1 VTNAGQIEEILS
13 DVVASVSKIDGI
25 VAIVLG
31 GSRARGTA
39 DDHSDI
45 DLGIYYDASRPFSTV
60 ALGATAQDLDDRHLT
75 GLVTEFGAWGP
86 GVNGGGWLQIR
97 GHHVDFLYRE
107 LGAVREAID
116 ECIAGRPRTIYQL
129 GHPLGFHVQIYAGE
143 VHVCRPLYAADNSI
157 AELKSRVRGYPEKF
171 RAAILTKHLFDA
183 EFEISIAAKSA
194 ARGDVMYVAG
204 CLFRAAGF
212 MTLVLYAL
220 NRKFF
225 LNEKGAFAE
234 SRRFTIKPPSF
245 HDTVARILGN
255 IGHTPTELSASV
267 EGFQS
272 IAQEMRALGRGQPLH
287 LR

>member
-1 VTNAGQIEEILS
+1 VTSVEQIEEILS
-13 DVVASVSKIDGI
+13 EVVASVSKLDG
-25 VAIVLG
+25 VAAIVLG

-39 DDHSDI
+39 DEHSDI

-60 ALGATAQDLDDRHLT
+60 ALGAVAQVLDDRHLP

-86 GVNGGGWLQIR
+86 GVNGGGWLEIR

-116 ECIAGRPRTIYQL
+116 ECIAGRPRSIYQL
-129 GHPLGFHVQIYAGE
+129 GHPLGFHLQIYAGE
-143 VHVCRPLYAADNSI
+143 VHVCRPLYSVSKAI
-157 AELKSRVRGYPEKF
+157 AELKSLVREYPEQF
-171 RAAILTKHLFDA
+171 RAAVVTKHMFDA
-183 EFEISIAAKSA
+183 EFEISIAAKPA

-204 CLFRAAGF
+204 CLFRATGF

-234 SRRFTIKPPSF
+234 SRRFAIKPARF
-245 HDTVARILGN
+245 HDTVAKILGN
-255 IGHTPTELSASV
+255 IGHTPAELSASV
-267 EGFQS
+267 ETFQT
-272 IAQEMRALGRGQPLH
+272 IAQEMRKIAES
-287 LR
+287 

>member
-1 VTNAGQIEEILS
+1 VADQIEEILRQ
-13 DVVASVSKIDGI
+13 VVASVSKLDGI

-39 DDHSDI
+39 DARSDI
-45 DLGIYYDASRPFSTV
+45 DLGIYYDASRPFSTL
-60 ALGATAQDLDDRHLT
+60 ALGAVAQELDDRHAE
-75 GLVTEFGAWGP
+75 GLVTGFGEWGP
-86 GVNGGGWLQIR
+86 GVNGGGWLEIR

-107 LGAVREAID
+107 IGAVRDAID
-116 ECIAGRPRTIYQL
+116 ECIAGRPRSIYQL

-143 VHVCRPLYAADNSI
+143 VYVCRPLFDPSATI
-157 AELKSRVRGYPEKF
+157 AGLKSRVAKYPEEF
-171 RAAILTKHLFDA
+171 RRAAITKHLFDT
-183 EFEISIAAKSA
+183 EFEISIAAKPA

-234 SRRFTIKPPSF
+234 SRGFPIKSPHF
-245 HDTVARILGN
+245 HGSVAKILGSV
-255 IGHTPTELSASV
+255 GHTPEELSASV

-272 IAQEMRALGRGQPLH
+272 LAVEVRKLAES
-287 LR
+287 